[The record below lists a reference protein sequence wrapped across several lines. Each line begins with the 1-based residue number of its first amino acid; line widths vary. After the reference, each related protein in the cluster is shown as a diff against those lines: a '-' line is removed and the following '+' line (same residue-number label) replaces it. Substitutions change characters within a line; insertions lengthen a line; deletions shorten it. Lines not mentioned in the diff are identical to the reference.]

1 MSELYGTSHV
11 TSVEE
16 MAQSN
21 ALMELYLVDDVLRGT
36 SEEIKEFCESTE
48 AQVLVEKQV
57 LNKSTLHRLSK
68 ADDLKRRT
76 KIAAYMLAKANNDP
90 NFTKLVKYQ
99 KLKKQYSNA
108 ILKKYATKAARIA
121 KLNQKEYIKNARS
134 MKATK
139 EEIKAQ
145 QAK

>member
-57 LNKSTLHRLSK
+57 LNTSTLHRLSK

-108 ILKKYATKAARIA
+108 ILKRYASKAARIA

>member
-121 KLNQKEYIKNARS
+121 KLNQKEYSKNARS

>member
-90 NFTKLVKYQ
+90 NFTKLVKHQ